1 MAIDQPPGPER
12 VVEISLRMA
21 PAPGLSTIGRVVRD
35 ESAAAAR
42 PRGRVIRERVRP
54 GVLMAFGCVVREE
67 AARDGYALGRIVR
80 EPHP

>member
-1 MAIDQPPGPER
+1 MAIDQTSDAER

-21 PAPGLSTIGRVVRD
+21 PTPRLSTIGRVVREEPGAD
-35 ESAAAAR
+35 AR
-42 PRGRVIRERVRP
+42 PRGRVVHERVRP
-54 GVLMAFGCVVREE
+54 GVLMTFGCVVREE